1 MHFDSFRHCGNVRIF
16 IVCVRMSV
24 QVMASPGDRILIVKP
39 CWIDLIATGAKT
51 LEVRGKAYRPGK
63 YFLGYKRQIL
73 AVAQLGKP
81 FRITTTEQWLAL
93 RSQHCVMM
101 DDPPYKRTFALPIL
115 SAHRVGAIP
124 FHHPRGAINLVI
136 YRA

>member
-1 MHFDSFRHCGNVRIF
+1 M
-16 IVCVRMSV
+16 
-24 QVMASPGDRILIVKP
+24 
-39 CWIDLIATGAKT
+39 DLIASGEKT

-73 AVAQLGKP
+73 AVAHLGKP
-81 FRITTTEQWLAL
+81 FRITTTDEWRKL
-93 RSQHCVMM
+93 RPQHHVPL
-101 DDPPYKRTFALPIL
+101 DEPPYKRTFGLPIL
-115 SAHRVGAIP
+115 SAHRVSAIP